1 MTSLRVCTFEHQGSV
16 APGLMSGTR
25 VVSLTKAYAQE
36 PIKPPASLLELTGS
50 LESHLPT
57 LDAVASRFERGDKVL
72 LDASVPLSEVCL
84 KAPLLYPGKIFCAG
98 ANYHDHVVG
107 MVGEE
112 KARALFSPELDPYFF
127 LKGENTVCGTGHPV
141 AIPKGCVK
149 LDWEVELALVIGRK
163 CRNASVQD
171 AAAYVAG
178 YMVLIDLSARD
189 LSRRP
194 AGYIFPNDFVAGKA
208 FDDAAPM
215 GPCILLKR
223 PAEAFQ
229 EFSLRLFVNDELK
242 QNSSTAQM
250 IIKADRQIS
259 WLSQRITLNPGDVI
273 ATGTPAGAGFETGK
287 FLKAGDI
294 IRAEIEPIGTILT
307 PIIAQQA

>member
-1 MTSLRVCTFEHQGSV
+1 MTGLRVCTFEHNG
-16 APGLMSGTR
+16 ALMPGLMLGTG
-25 VVSLTKAYAQE
+25 VVSLAKAYAAE
-36 PIKPPASLLELTGS
+36 SAAPPASLLDLVS
-50 LESHLPT
+50 ALEKHLPT
-57 LDAVASRFERGDKVL
+57 LATVASKFEHADKGL
-72 LDASVPLSEVCL
+72 LAASLPLSEVQL

-98 ANYHDHVVG
+98 ANYYDHVAG
-107 MVGEE
+107 MVGAE
-112 KARALFSPELDPYFF
+112 KASVLFSPELDPFF
-127 LKGENTVCGTGHPV
+127 FMKGENTVCGTGHPV

-163 CRNASVQD
+163 CRNVSVQD

-208 FDDAAPM
+208 FDHAAPM

-223 PAEAFQ
+223 PEEAFS
-229 EFSLRLFVNDELK
+229 EFPLRLFVNDELK

-250 IIKADRQIS
+250 IIKSDRQVS
-259 WLSQRITLNPGDVI
+259 WLSQWITLNPGDVI
-273 ATGTPAGAGFETGK
+273 ATGTPAGAGFETGN
-287 FLKAGDI
+287 FLKAGDV
-294 IRAEIEPIGTILT
+294 IRAEIDGIGTVVTSIT
-307 PIIAQQA
+307 AG